1 MAFLY
6 KSTGILIII
15 GLNFIRQINQSGA
28 IVEARNGEQRNGL
41 LEL

>member
-1 MAFLY
+1 MAN
-6 KSTGILIII
+6 
-15 GLNFIRQINQSGA
+15 GLGLIRQVNQSGA

>member
-1 MAFLY
+1 MF
-6 KSTGILIII
+6 ILIR
-15 GLNFIRQINQSGA
+15 LTFIRQVNQSGA